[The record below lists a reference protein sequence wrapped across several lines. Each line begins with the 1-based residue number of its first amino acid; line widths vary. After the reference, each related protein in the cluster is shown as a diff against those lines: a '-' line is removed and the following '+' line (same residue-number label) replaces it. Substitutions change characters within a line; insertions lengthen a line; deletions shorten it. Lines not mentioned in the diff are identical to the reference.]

1 MLQDATGHFRKAI
14 PVLYKLNSIDM
25 LYDIAPLKKVWVFLA
40 FISLQAAA
48 QTPKLDWTTKTG
60 AKSFPSVKKE
70 FSVNDFGAVS
80 DTTTVNTAAIQKAI
94 DECAAKGGG
103 IVTFKPGTY
112 VSGSIFIKSGVQ
124 LRIDKGVLLLG
135 SQNFNDY
142 PDIDTRV
149 AGLEMKWPAA
159 LINMIGVKNAA
170 LTGKGTVNARG
181 KFCWDLYWK
190 TRKEYDAKGLR
201 WIVDYDVKRVRTVL
215 VQNATDVSVKE
226 LTFKNAGFWTVQL
239 LYSTQITVDGI
250 VIKNNEDGSGP
261 STDGVDVDSSTWVL
275 IQNCDIDCND
285 DNFCL
290 KAGRDWD
297 GLRVNKPTAY
307 VVIRKCLARRGAG
320 LVTLGSETSGGIH
333 HILATD
339 LYAKNTDNGLRVKS
353 AFTRG
358 GTVEEIYFQNSV
370 LDSVRTVFQ
379 FNLNWYPAYSY
390 SELPKGY
397 NYDSIPP
404 HWKSMLQKVTPA
416 EKGIPSAK
424 NFYINN
430 IKANNCRQAFDAV
443 GYPQSTLKNF
453 VFSNTAVTAAV
464 LGTMEYTEGWKYNT
478 FTIGVSKA
486 APPPKVTGKE
496 NKERLK

>member
-1 MLQDATGHFRKAI
+1 
-14 PVLYKLNSIDM
+14 M
-25 LYDIAPLKKVWVFLA
+25 LYDYSFVRKIAFLLLLLPLAVT
-40 FISLQAAA
+40 A
-48 QTPKLDWTTKTG
+48 QQPKLAWTMKVG
-60 AKSFPSVKKE
+60 AKSFPLAKKIYN
-70 FSVNDFGAVS
+70 VNNYGAVS
-80 DTTTVNTAAIQKAI
+80 DTVTVNTAAIQKAI
-94 DECAAKGGG
+94 DDCAAKGGG
-103 IVTFKPGTY
+103 VVTFKPGTY
-112 VSGSIFIKSGVQ
+112 VTGSIFIKSNVNLQ
-124 LRIDKGVLLLG
+124 IAKDVVLLG
-135 SQNFNDY
+135 SKNFADY
-142 PDIDTRV
+142 PDMYSRI
-149 AGLEMKWPAA
+149 AGLEMVWPAA
-159 LINMIGVKNAA
+159 LINIKDAKNAA
-170 LTGKGTVNARG
+170 LSGKGTVNARG

-190 TRKEYDAKGLR
+190 TRKEYETKNLR

-215 VQNATDVSVKE
+215 VQNSSDVTIKH

-239 LYSTQITVDGI
+239 LYSTQLTVDGV

-261 STDGVDVDSSTWVL
+261 STDGIDVDSSTWTL
-275 IQNCDIDCND
+275 IENCDIDCND

-358 GTVEEIYFQNSV
+358 GVVEEIYFQNCV

-397 NYDSIPP
+397 SYDSIPA

-416 EKGIPSAK
+416 EKGIPAAK
-424 NFYINN
+424 NFFISNV
-430 IKANNCRQAFDAV
+430 KANNCRMIFDAV

-453 VFSNTAVTAAV
+453 VFTNTSVTAAV
-464 LGTMEYTEGWKYNT
+464 LGTMEYTEGWKYNN
-478 FTIGVSKA
+478 FTVGISKP
-486 APPPKVTGKE
+486 APPPKVTGIE
-496 NKERLK
+496 SEERLK

>member
-1 MLQDATGHFRKAI
+1 MI
-14 PVLYKLNSIDM
+14 NKLAMPKRLLPLFLLISIT
-25 LYDIAPLKKVWVFLA
+25 A
-40 FISLQAAA
+40 SA
-48 QTPKLDWTTKTG
+48 QTQKMDWVSKVG
-60 AKSFPSVKKE
+60 AKSFPASKKI
-70 FSVNDFGAVS
+70 FSVNEYGAVS
-80 DTTTVNTAAIQKAI
+80 DTVTVNTKAIQKAI
-94 DECAAKGGG
+94 DDCAAKGGG

-112 VSGSIFIKSGVQ
+112 VSGSIFVKSNVILQ
-124 LRIDKGVLLLG
+124 IDKGVLILG
-135 SQNFNDY
+135 SQNFDDY
-142 PDIDTRV
+142 PDINTRI
-149 AGLEMKWPAA
+149 AGLEMVWPAA
-159 LINMIGVKNAA
+159 LINLIDVKNAA
-170 LTGKGTVNARG
+170 LTGKGIVNARG
-181 KFCWDLYWK
+181 KFCWDRYWAM
-190 TRKEYDAKGLR
+190 RKEYDTKGLR

-215 VQNATDVSVKE
+215 VQNAENITVKD

-239 LYSTQITVDGI
+239 LYSTKITVDGV

-261 STDGVDVDSSTWVL
+261 STDGIDVDSSTWVL

-307 VVIRKCLARRGAG
+307 VVIRKSMARRGAG

-339 LYAKNTDNGLRVKS
+339 LYAKHTDNGLRVKS

-358 GTVEEIYFQNSV
+358 GVVEDIYFQNSV
-370 LDSVRTVFQ
+370 LDSVRNVFQ

-397 NYDSIPP
+397 VYDSIPA

-416 EKGIPSAK
+416 EKGIPAAK

-430 IKANNCRQAFDAV
+430 ITATHAKVIFDAV
-443 GYPQSTLKNF
+443 GYQQSTLKNF
-453 VFSNTAVTAAV
+453 VFTNSTVSASV
-464 LGTMEYTEGWKYNT
+464 LGTMEYIEGWKYNN
-478 FTIGVSKA
+478 FNLSIDKN
-486 APPPKVTGKE
+486 APPPKVKGIE
-496 NKERLK
+496 NEERLK

>member
-1 MLQDATGHFRKAI
+1 
-14 PVLYKLNSIDM
+14 M
-25 LYDIAPLKKVWVFLA
+25 LYDLSSLKKIGLLSL
-40 FISLQAAA
+40 FISCSAAA
-48 QTPKLDWTTKTG
+48 QLPKMDWVSKAG
-60 AKSFPSVKKE
+60 AKTFPLSKKQ
-70 FSVNDFGAVS
+70 FSVNEYGAVS
-80 DTTTVNTAAIQKAI
+80 DTVTINTAAIQKAI
-94 DECAAKGGG
+94 DDCAAKGGG

-112 VSGSIFIKSGVQ
+112 VTGSIFIKSNVQ
-124 LRIDKGVLLLG
+124 LRIDKDVLLLG

-190 TRKEYDAKGLR
+190 MRKEYDSKGLR

-239 LYSTQITVDGI
+239 LYSTQITVDGV

-275 IQNCDIDCND
+275 IENCDIDCND

-339 LYAKNTDNGLRVKS
+339 LYAKHTDNGLRVKS

-358 GTVEEIYFQNSV
+358 GVVEDIYFQNSV

-397 NYDSIPP
+397 SYDSIPP

-416 EKGIPSAK
+416 EKGIPAAK
-424 NFYINN
+424 NFYISN
-430 IKANNCRQAFDAV
+430 IKANNAKVVFDAA

-453 VFSNTAVTAAV
+453 NFSNTTVTAAV
-464 LGTMEYTEGWKYNT
+464 LGKMEYTEGWKFSN
-478 FTIGVSKA
+478 FNIGIGKEA
-486 APPPKVTGKE
+486 APVKVAGQANE
-496 NKERLK
+496 ERLK

>member
-1 MLQDATGHFRKAI
+1 
-14 PVLYKLNSIDM
+14 M
-25 LYDIAPLKKVWVFLA
+25 LYDVAPVKKLLIAA
-40 FISLQAAA
+40 FIISFSAKA
-48 QTPKLDWTTKTG
+48 QTTKMDWVNKVG
-60 AKSFPSVKKE
+60 AKSFPSSKKI
-70 FSVNDFGAVS
+70 FTVNDYGAVS
-80 DTTTVNTAAIQKAI
+80 DTVTVNTASIQKAI
-94 DECAAKGGG
+94 DDCAAKGGG
-103 IVTFKPGTY
+103 IVIFKPGTY
-112 VSGSIFIKSGVQ
+112 VTGSIFIKTNVQ
-124 LRIDKGVLLLG
+124 LRIDKEVLLLG

-159 LINMIGVKNAA
+159 LINMINVSNAA
-170 LTGKGTVNARG
+170 LTGKGTINARG

-190 TRKEYDAKGLR
+190 TRKEYDTKGLR

-215 VQNATDVSVKE
+215 VQNATDVSAKE

-239 LYSTQITVDGI
+239 LYSKQITVDGI

-307 VVIRKCLARRGAG
+307 VVIKKCLARRGAG

-339 LYAKNTDNGLRVKS
+339 LYAKHTDNGLRVKS

-404 HWKSMLQKVTPA
+404 HWKSMLQKVTPP
-416 EKGIPSAK
+416 EKGIPAAK
-424 NFYINN
+424 NFYISN
-430 IKANNCRQAFDAV
+430 IKANNARVAFDAV
-443 GYPQSTLKNF
+443 GYPQSALKNF
-453 VFSNTAVTAAV
+453 VFSNSIITAAV
-464 LGTMEYTEGWKYNT
+464 LGTMEYTEGWQFNN
-478 FTIGVSKA
+478 FSVSVSKA
-486 APPPKVTGKE
+486 APAIKANGQANE
-496 NKERLK
+496 ERLK